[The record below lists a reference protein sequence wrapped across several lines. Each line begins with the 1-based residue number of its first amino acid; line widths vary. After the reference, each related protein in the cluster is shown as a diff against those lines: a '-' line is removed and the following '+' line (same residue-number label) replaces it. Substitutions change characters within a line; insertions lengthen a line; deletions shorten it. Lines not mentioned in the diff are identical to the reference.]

1 MSRMNFQKAPS
12 RTLVA
17 LTVGLIAAARGQS
30 IQFPGELA
38 PVISAPTVQAVDGS
52 GRPGTVVDTSTG
64 RQFVA
69 SYDASSRLSSLKA
82 TAGRNALNL
91 DAITY
96 FPDGRVA
103 IVTFGNRYEL
113 IFRYRSDG
121 TQEIVDPLGGTIVRS
136 QTGPG
141 QFVTQ
146 SAVDPS
152 GFLALSLRLLEA
164 LLSRFGPVPGLASS

>member
-1 MSRMNFQKAPS
+1 
-12 RTLVA
+12 
-17 LTVGLIAAARGQS
+17 VGWIAAAQGQS
-30 IQFPGELA
+30 IQFPGGLA

-82 TAGRNALNL
+82 TAGRNTLNL

-96 FPDGRVA
+96 LPDGRLA

-113 IFRYRSDG
+113 IFKIRSDG
-121 TQEIVDPLGGTIVRS
+121 TQEIIDSLGGAIVRS
-136 QTGPG
+136 QTAPG
-141 QFVTQ
+141 QFVIQ
-146 SAVDPS
+146 SVVDPS
-152 GFLALSLRLLEA
+152 GFLAPSLRLLEA
-164 LLSRFGPVPGLASS
+164 LFSHFGPVPGLASS